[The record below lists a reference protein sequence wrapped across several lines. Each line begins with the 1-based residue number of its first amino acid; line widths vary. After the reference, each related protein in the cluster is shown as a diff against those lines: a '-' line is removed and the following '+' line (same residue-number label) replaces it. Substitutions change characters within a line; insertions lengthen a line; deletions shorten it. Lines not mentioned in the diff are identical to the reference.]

1 MFTQNRRVV
10 FTIVL
15 FWVNT
20 HCTQGWG
27 YLGGPWHNAIFTS
40 RKGAKINFEFKRFK
54 TIDNSQGVFL
64 VSKDVFYHILS
75 IFECAM
81 KIGNFFPSLIF
92 YKFLKNENVGWAKV
106 SIFIAHSNMEGI

>member
-1 MFTQNRRVV
+1 MV
-10 FTIVL
+10 
-15 FWVNT
+15 
-20 HCTQGWG
+20 
-27 YLGGPWHNAIFTS
+27 HNVIYVS
-40 RKGAKINFEFKRFK
+40 KKGAKNNFEFK
-54 TIDNSQGVFL
+54 TIDNFQCVIL
-64 VSKDVFYHILS
+64 VSKDAIYHIPS

>member
-1 MFTQNRRVV
+1 MKS
-10 FTIVL
+10 
-15 FWVNT
+15 
-20 HCTQGWG
+20 
-27 YLGGPWHNAIFTS
+27 PPHNAIFTS

-54 TIDNSQGVFL
+54 TIDNSQWVFL
-64 VSKDVFYHILS
+64 VSKDVIYHILS